1 MAKVALVSDSTAYL
15 PGDLVKKYSITITP
29 QSLIWGEEHFQD
41 GIDILPDE
49 FYKRLASSK
58 DMPTTAQVSVVTMKN
73 TFENLLEAGYDVL
86 GMFISSKL
94 SGTVQSALQGKDML
108 SKAGDRIAIVD
119 TLSTSMAM
127 GFQLLTVARAI
138 AAGAGLAECQQL
150 AIETQK
156 HTGVYFVVETLEF
169 LRRGGRIGG
178 GAAFLGTT
186 LNIKPILQLREGRI
200 EAVEKVRTKR
210 KAYERVIALIQQ
222 DVSGRTPVRL
232 AVLHANAEADARA
245 ILEAGAAEP
254 RPWKLSSPVSA
265 RWSAP
270 ILAQGPSAW
279 PIWRVCNQGLDP
291 EALHRR
297 GLFLSISESRFLIK
311 PRVPAAGGTA
321 KKEG

>member
-15 PGDLVKKYSITITP
+15 PGDLVTKYSITITP
-29 QSLIWGEEHFQD
+29 QSLIWGEEHFLD
-41 GIDILPDE
+41 GVDILPDE

-73 TFENLLEAGYDVL
+73 TFASLLEKGYDIL

-94 SGTVQSALQGKDML
+94 SGTVQSAIQGKEML

-138 AAGAGLAECQQL
+138 AAGANLAECQQL
-150 AIETQK
+150 AVETQK
-156 HTGVYFVVETLEF
+156 HTGVFFVVETLEF

-178 GAAFLGTT
+178 AAAFLGTT

-200 EAVEKVRTKR
+200 EAVEKVRTKG
-210 KAYERVIALIQQ
+210 KAYERVIALIDQE
-222 DVSGRTPVRL
+222 VAGRTPVRL

-245 ILEAGAAEP
+245 ILKAGADAIHPVETVFT
-254 RPWKLSSPVSA
+254 SVSPVVGTHA
-265 RWSAP
+265 GP
-270 ILAQGPSAW
+270 GTVGLAYM
-279 PIWRVCNQGLDP
+279 
-291 EALHRR
+291 
-297 GLFLSISESRFLIK
+297 
-311 PRVPAAGGTA
+311 AGM
-321 KKEG
+321 